1 MTGTDRTANGAEGRL
16 MVARILDLKILA
28 PLFRLI
34 GNSRALDRLAAA
46 IFALGILVVAAY
58 AVVRPDYN
66 WDMVAYVATAIE
78 DDYPAAEDLHRETW
92 SRIEAGASERQ
103 LSHLKFSSPYN
114 LNQWEKPEDFKSQLS
129 MYRVKVAYV
138 AALKALEP
146 VIGVVKATFLLSI
159 LPSVLFGTLVLWW
172 LWREKA
178 LQAAFLVLPVLMVAD
193 YLPLSTVVTPDM
205 LVSFVSLVA
214 IYALWRG
221 HDWLA
226 AVLLVLSVTIRPDNL
241 VLLIAA
247 AMTAVLFGWRKAPML
262 LALAAGFAVA
272 IYVSKAGHHPG
283 WWPHFYFSN
292 VQIQN
297 SMADFNPPFTVQ
309 AFAKGYARGLIV
321 SFQHND
327 WIWLLAMLSLGWA
340 LLTKAGKINHPRVH
354 ALAFMLFIA
363 TLGKF
368 ASFPLPDDRFYFV
381 FIAGFALVLLAAWKP
396 QFSWNGPAKSA
407 ANHA

>member
-1 MTGTDRTANGAEGRL
+1 MSGADRIMTAQDRRTLMARL
-16 MVARILDLKILA
+16 LDLKVLA

-34 GNSRALDRLAAA
+34 GSSRALDRLAAA
-46 IFALGILVVAAY
+46 IFAFGILVVAGY
-58 AVVRPDYN
+58 AVVKPDYN
-66 WDMVAYVATAIE
+66 WDMVAYVATALE
-78 DDYPAAEDLHRETW
+78 DDYPDAKDLHRETW

-103 LSHLKFSSPYN
+103 LYHLKFSNPYN
-114 LNQWEKPEDFKSQLS
+114 LNQWENPDDFKSQLS
-129 MYRVKVAYV
+129 MYRVKVFYV
-138 AALKALEP
+138 AALRALDP
-146 VIGVVKATFLLSI
+146 VIGVVQGAFLLSI
-159 LPSVLFGTLVLWW
+159 LPSILFGALALWW

-178 LQAAFLVLPVLMVAD
+178 LQAAFLMLPMLLMAD

-205 LVSFVSLVA
+205 LVTVVSLVA
-214 IYALWRG
+214 IYALWRS

-247 AMTAVLFGWRKAPML
+247 AMTAVLFGWRKTPML

-272 IYVSKAGHHPG
+272 IFISKSGEHPG
-283 WWPHFYFSN
+283 WWPHFYFST

-297 SMADFNPPFTVQ
+297 SMAGFNPPFTLQ
-309 AFAKGYARGLIV
+309 SFAHGYARGLIV
-321 SFQHND
+321 SIQHND
-327 WIWLLAMLSLGWA
+327 WISLLAILSLGWA
-340 LLTKAGKINHPRVH
+340 LLAKAGKITHPRAH
-354 ALAFMLFIA
+354 ALAFMLAIG

-396 QFSWNGPAKSA
+396 QFAWKRPSMTA
-407 ANHA
+407 ANPA